1 MPYLGGGVIPF
12 FARKKVSK
20 TCKSSALD
28 PWGIFYSYQS
38 HSQSHSTANW
48 FHRRQGDFHCVKIKG
63 LQINRSFITRLNF
76 SFIARRIFNLPQSLN
91 ITL

>member
-1 MPYLGGGVIPF
+1 MPYHNGGVIPF

-20 TCKSSALD
+20 TCKGSALD

-38 HSQSHSTANW
+38 HSQSHSTAKK
-48 FHRRQGDFHCVKIKG
+48 FHRRQGDFRKAKIKG
-63 LQINRSFITRLNF
+63 LQINRSFKVRLN
-76 SFIARRIFNLPQSLN
+76 SSIIARRIFNLPQNLN